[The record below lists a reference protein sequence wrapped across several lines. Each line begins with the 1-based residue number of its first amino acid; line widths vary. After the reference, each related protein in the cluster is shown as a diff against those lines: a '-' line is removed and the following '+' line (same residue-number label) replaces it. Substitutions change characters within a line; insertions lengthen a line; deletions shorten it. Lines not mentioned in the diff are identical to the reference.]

1 MSKFILGYILFLIL
15 HFVRNKLP
23 IKCLKEFYLL
33 ILFIVF
39 IPLPKINLIMVP
51 VKSKNT
57 VNKIY
62 LAITILVIIG
72 LIYFCYQYYNAVKFK
87 KFVKEIGNRYK
98 DTNIYFCEEVGIP
111 CTIGVVNPIIV
122 LPFKEY
128 KQCSFKYI
136 LRHEET
142 HVLQGDNFFKIMFSL
157 YSCLIW
163 FLPLRK
169 RILQDFTDECEIRC
183 DYLVCKKFNIED
195 KKEYA
200 KLIIKYGMNSS
211 NNNISDSINCMSSYE
226 RLSKRVTRIL
236 KDYKTN
242 MFVYF
247 IIVGLVIIL
256 FIFSSIS
263 FHVQFDKAI
272 INVDSEGCCSFTIT
286 EMR

>member
-1 MSKFILGYILFLIL
+1 MTSEYYVYAWFFKST
-15 HFVRNKLP
+15 NK
-23 IKCLKEFYLL
+23 
-33 ILFIVF
+33 VF
-39 IPLPKINLIMVP
+39 H
-51 VKSKNT
+51 
-57 VNKIY
+57 
-62 LAITILVIIG
+62 IG
-72 LIYFCYQYYNAVKFK
+72 KGK
-87 KFVKEIGNRYK
+87 GNRYK
-98 DTNIYFCEEVGIP
+98 ETNIYFCEEVGIP

-128 KQCSFKYI
+128 KQGSFKYI

-163 FLPLRK
+163 FLPFRK
-169 RILQDFTDECEIRC
+169 KILQDFTDECEIRC
-183 DYLVCKKFNIED
+183 DYLVCKKFNIDD

-211 NNNISDSINCMSSYE
+211 NNISDSINCMSSYE
-226 RLSKRVTRIL
+226 RLSKRITRIL

-247 IIVGLVIIL
+247 IIVCLVIIL

-263 FHVQFDKAI
+263 FYVQFDKAI
-272 INVDSEGCCSFTIT
+272 IKFDKEGHGSFTIT